1 MTYLSVLDLI
11 PCLLLWTAICKYI
24 VLVLCIFGA
33 YQPFGVR
40 IMADFLILGIL
51 FVYLG
56 SQGLFCMIVMQDSL
70 ALVAY
75 LAAFGYQ
82 VTVINN
88 ILSLS

>member
-1 MTYLSVLDLI
+1 
-11 PCLLLWTAICKYI
+11 
-24 VLVLCIFGA
+24 
-33 YQPFGVR
+33 
-40 IMADFLILGIL
+40 MADFLFLGIL